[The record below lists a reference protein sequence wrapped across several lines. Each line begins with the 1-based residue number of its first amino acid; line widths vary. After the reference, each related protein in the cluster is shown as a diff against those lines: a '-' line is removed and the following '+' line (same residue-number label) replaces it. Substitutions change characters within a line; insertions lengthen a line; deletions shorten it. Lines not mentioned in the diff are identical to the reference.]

1 MSNKTKE
8 ELIKEIENV
17 LDTLREGIV
26 LHSGDVELV
35 DVDTETGKVSVRLK
49 GACVGCP
56 LADLTLKACIEET
69 LMQLIPEISEVVG
82 VE

>member
-1 MSNKTKE
+1 MSEQTKE
-8 ELIKEIENV
+8 EFIKEIEKI
-17 LDTLREGIV
+17 LDTLREGLIA
-26 LHSGDVELV
+26 HSGDVELV
-35 DVDTETGKVSVRLK
+35 DVDLETGKVSVRLK

-56 LADLTLKACIEET
+56 MADLTLKACIGET